1 MIFKCKHRYCAV
13 SSHAF
18 LAPFHACIVLYT
30 IQLCSCFTNV
40 GFIQYFSLGFS
51 GRFIS
56 QYCFVIFSIVFVLHT
71 SGLSSG
77 IPSVPF
83 SCHACSCFF
92 MFSNVCTFVCI
103 VCFITSGLCSCCSLA
118 TLSLRAC
125 IFFLVFI
132 MRALLRYS
140 RQSLSH
146 SLNKRRSDAPRP
158 EVERLV

>member
-1 MIFKCKHRYCAV
+1 MLCKHRYGAV

-30 IQLCSCFTNV
+30 IQLCSCF
-40 GFIQYFSLGFS
+40 
-51 GRFIS
+51 S

-77 IPSVPF
+77 IPSVLF
-83 SCHACSCFF
+83 SCHACSWFF

-125 IFFLVFI
+125 IFFLVFV
-132 MRALLRYS
+132 MRALPRYS
-140 RQSLSH
+140 RHSLSH